1 MTRRS
6 YDYIV
11 VGTGGVGSAALYYLA
26 QCGVQTLGID
36 RFPPGHD
43 RGSSHGDTRIIRL
56 AYFEHPDYVPLLRRA
71 YELWANLEGC
81 CGQQL
86 YREVGLVEIGP
97 PDGEV
102 VPGVLR
108 SAREHNLKVD
118 SLTPSEFARRFSGFR
133 LPETMSAVFEQK
145 AGYLAVE
152 TCVRSYAAEAVR
164 LGAELHSDETVLD
177 WQADANG
184 VSVKTNREQYTAA
197 GLIVTPGAWAPQL
210 LASLDLRFEIR
221 RKSLF
226 WYDAPSVYHADHN
239 CPAYLY
245 ETPTGAF
252 YGFPQIDNWGLKVAE
267 HSGGQVIDDP
277 LTVNRN
283 IDPHD
288 RRQVEDFLVQYL
300 PGVSRSLRK
309 HVTCM
314 YTMSPDSHFVVDRHP
329 HHPQVAFVA
338 GLSGHGFKFASVL
351 GEILTELT
359 LDGRSTAPIEFLS
372 CSRLMAS

>member
-1 MTRRS
+1 MKP
-6 YDYIV
+6 YDCV
-11 VGTGGVGSAALYYLA
+11 VIGTGGVGSAALYYLA
-26 QCGVQTLGID
+26 RRGTRVLGLD

-71 YELWANLEGC
+71 YELWSQLETT

-86 YREVGLVEIGP
+86 YREVGLVEVGP

-108 SAREHNLKVD
+108 STREHNLNVD
-118 SLTPSEFARRFSGFR
+118 SLLPSEFSRRFPGFR

-152 TCVRSYAAEAVR
+152 ACVRTYTAEAQK
-164 LGAELHSDETVLD
+164 LGAELHSEETILS
-177 WQADANG
+177 WQADGND
-184 VSVKTNREQYTAA
+184 VTIKTNKGQYSAA
-197 GLIVTPGAWAPQL
+197 RLIVTPGAWAPQL
-210 LASLDLRFEIR
+210 LAGLGIRFEIR

-226 WYDAPSVYHADHN
+226 WYEAPPMYSADRN
-239 CPAYLY
+239 CPAFLY
-245 ETPTGAF
+245 ETPAGAF
-252 YGFPQIDNWGLKVAE
+252 YGFPQADEWGLKVAE

-277 LTVNRN
+277 LTVNRE

-288 RRQVEDFLVQYL
+288 RKQVENFLAQYL

-314 YTMSPDSHFVVDRHP
+314 YTMSPDSHFIVDRHP
-329 HHPQVAFVA
+329 QHPQVAFVA

-351 GEILTELT
+351 GEILAELA
-359 LDGRSTAPIEFLS
+359 LDGRSALPIEFLS
-372 CSRLMAS
+372 CRRLRSS